1 MSYAELKNR
10 TAVVTGGAR
19 GIGRS
24 IAEELARGGADIII
38 VDLVEDSAKA
48 TASEIAATGV
58 KAVGIAANVAKTE
71 DVKRMVGEAIKLNGK
86 IDILVNNAGI
96 TRDSLLIRMKD
107 EDWNAV
113 IEVNLKSVFLV
124 TRELITHMMK
134 ARYGRVVNIASVIG
148 LMGNVGQANYAASK
162 AGIIGLTKSL
172 AKEFAGRKITVNA
185 IAPGYIQTDM
195 TAKLTPE
202 VIEKMKALIPL
213 NRLGEPSD
221 VARAV
226 RFLSSDEAS
235 YITGQILTV
244 DGGMVM

>member
-134 ARYGRVVNIASVIG
+134 ARYGRIVNIASVIG

-226 RFLSSDEAS
+226 RFLLSDEAS

>member
-134 ARYGRVVNIASVIG
+134 ARYGRIVNIASVIG

>member
-48 TASEIAATGV
+48 TASEISATGV

-134 ARYGRVVNIASVIG
+134 ARYGRIVNIASVIG